1 MVHIVHHGSYRGPL
15 ARAACHGSVRGTRA
29 LVPLLGSLLWL
40 IGCGGGDPDSGA
52 PAARDDT
59 VDVAVSAPP
68 PDPSLP
74 LRGTLTIVERD
85 DKRVIDA
92 WFVDATTSSA
102 PIDVAVEG
110 SCASGDGALE
120 TDGVPGP
127 AIATRA
133 ALGPIEL
140 LSRGSVYARLEGQR
154 LGALQVHAST
164 ERWYT
169 RALPDDVTLSF
180 PGDAR
185 FDDLVLPALASLPP
199 LILLQPATSVLER
212 PDGTIRWAAD
222 DHPSSR
228 LRLRVTARD
237 PITNA
242 RVDLECIARDDGE
255 FTLPPEA
262 QALLA
267 DASAPLALF
276 ARRERVT
283 VGGGAR
289 ATLRVVQS
297 AYPRT

>member
-15 ARAACHGSVRGTRA
+15 ARAARHGSVRGTRA

-92 WFVDATTSSA
+92 WFVDATTSAA

-140 LSRGSVYARLEGQR
+140 LSRGSVQR
-154 LGALQVHAST
+154 SV
-164 ERWYT
+164 
-169 RALPDDVTLSF
+169 PDDVTLSF

-242 RVDLECIARDDGE
+242 RIDLECIARDDGE